1 MLMLYQLG
9 MAKTNRALEEF
20 LNFPPQ
26 FKRIFLAANNCRIPI
41 QVALINS
48 LTMIAQEH
56 PQ

>member
-9 MAKTNRALEEF
+9 MAKTNHALEEF